1 MRRSYWLFAALIV
14 PLFGAAGP
22 RSLSEDE
29 RAVVAK
35 VDQLIAARCA
45 GAGITQAPVSDD
57 AEFVRRAYLDLVGT
71 IPTAG
76 ETRDFLADSSP
87 GKRERLISA
96 LLARPDH
103 ATHLAVLWREDLLA
117 TVEDRDLLPPDSVRL
132 LDHWLRTRFREND
145 GYHTLAAGLLT
156 ATGSAATDRGAAVY
170 LTAHQAVPERI
181 AAGTSR
187 MFLGVQIDCAQC
199 HDHPFTKWS
208 QKDFWS
214 YAAVFAQV
222 QTAPD
227 PDGGMLPR
235 VEDGAARPVMV
246 KDTTEVVDAR
256 FLGTEQPVSGVATR
270 RSALAGWLTASE
282 NPYFARTAVNRFW
295 ATLFGYGIVHPI
307 DDFGD
312 HNSPSHPEL
321 LALLSKD
328 FAEHGYDAR
337 RLVRILANT
346 QAYQRTSRG
355 EGAIDPRLFARK
367 SVRPLTPR
375 QLHASLRTA
384 AGLLPAPE
392 ADPQAREFVHRFDS
406 ALSRVEYQAGIPQA
420 LLLMNGTVVAELTD
434 PQRSRLI
441 SAATDSPFF
450 ADEDR
455 IETLFLAT
463 LSRPPRADEL
473 ERSRAY
479 LAEATDKREALSD
492 ILWALLNGP
501 EFALNH

>member
-1 MRRSYWLFAALIV
+1 MNRPSRLAASLAV
-14 PLFGAAGP
+14 LLVGAAEPP
-22 RSLSEDE
+22 RLSDEE
-29 RAVVAK
+29 RAVAVQ
-35 VDQLIAARCA
+35 VDELIAARCA
-45 GAGITQAPVSDD
+45 AAGVAPAPVADD
-57 AEFVRRAYLDLVGT
+57 AEFLRRAFLDLIGT

-76 ETRDFLADSSP
+76 ETRDFLADPSP
-87 GKRERLISA
+87 DKRGRLIDG

-156 ATGSAATDRGAAVY
+156 ATGAAAADRGAAVY
-170 LTAHQAVPERI
+170 LTAHQAVPERL

-199 HDHPFTKWS
+199 HDHPFTKWG
-208 QKDFWS
+208 QKDFWG

-235 VEDGAARPVMV
+235 VEDGAARPVTVM
-246 KDTTEVVDAR
+246 DTAEVVDAR
-256 FLGTEQPVSGVATR
+256 FLGAGQAVNAAVSR
-270 RSALAGWLTASE
+270 RSALAEWLTSPS
-282 NPYFARTAVNRFW
+282 NPYFAPAAVNRAW
-295 ATLFGYGIVHPI
+295 AVLFGYGLVHPI

-312 HNSPSHPEL
+312 HNAASHPEL
-321 LALLSKD
+321 VGLLSRD
-328 FAEHGYDAR
+328 FAGHGYDVR

-355 EGAIDPRLFARK
+355 DGEVDPRLFARK
-367 SVRPLTPR
+367 AVRPLTPR

-384 AGLLPAPE
+384 AGLLPSPE
-392 ADPQAREFVHRFDS
+392 ADPEAREFVQRFDS

-420 LLLMNGTVVAELTD
+420 LLLMNGAVVSALTD
-434 PQRSRLI
+434 PQQSRLI
-441 SAATDSPFF
+441 SGAADSPFF
-450 ADEDR
+450 SDNDR
-455 IETLFLAT
+455 IEVLFLAT
-463 LSRPPRADEL
+463 LSRPPQADEA
-473 ERSRAY
+473 ERTRGY
-479 LAEATDKREALSD
+479 LAEASDEREALSD